1 MSAWHLLKSVVAS
14 VLVKKQQWQLK
25 AILNVVH
32 DLVLKKEWIFSSML
46 HWYWNCKLPVKGSV
60 VSQLICLHGFLVYEV
75 HYFCCSFSWFIFSS
89 FSLPKLSMP
98 FSVMRLSCLPLL
110 FISFSSRLPLIFIV
124 FPEQFQGSYLNTVPN
139 IGHSSLAELLLVL
152 SRAE

>member
-60 VSQLICLHGFLVYEV
+60 VSHLICLHGFLVYEV
-75 HYFCCSFSWFIFSS
+75 HNFCCGFSWFIFSS

-98 FSVMRLSCLPLL
+98 FSVMRLSCLPCFSSHFLLDFLL
-110 FISFSSRLPLIFIV
+110 FLLFFLSNFKAVILIRCPI
-124 FPEQFQGSYLNTVPN
+124 LDTV
-139 IGHSSLAELLLVL
+139 L
-152 SRAE
+152 